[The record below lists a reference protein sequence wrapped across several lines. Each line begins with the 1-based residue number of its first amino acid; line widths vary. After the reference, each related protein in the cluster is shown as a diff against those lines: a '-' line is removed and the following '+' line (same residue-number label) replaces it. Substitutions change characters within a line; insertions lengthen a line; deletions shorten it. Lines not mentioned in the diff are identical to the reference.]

1 MSSPLILKNK
11 LSKSILLILSQIGF
25 FIVDCISLFS
35 DCLLSWQK
43 DTFWPLLSASDNFSL
58 NLGIPTSHE
67 GQLEAANILQQ
78 LPQLLALGI
87 CILSRI
93 YIFGR
98 EQKEGILGSE
108 CACQV
113 QELLYLTPSFL
124 SLKLY
129 LKEVQKLDKS
139 QTGW

>member
-1 MSSPLILKNK
+1 LNNPFILENK
-11 LSKSILLILSQIGF
+11 LSKSILLILSQIVF
-25 FIVDCISLFS
+25 FIEDCISLCS

-43 DTFWPLLSASDNFSL
+43 DAFWPLLSASNNFSL
-58 NLGIPTSHE
+58 NLGIPTSYE
-67 GQLEAANILQQ
+67 GQLEAAKALQH

-98 EQKEGILGSE
+98 EHKEGILGNG

-113 QELLYLTPSFL
+113 
-124 SLKLY
+124 
-129 LKEVQKLDKS
+129 
-139 QTGW
+139 